1 MEKENN
7 LVTDSGSSFINVLME
22 QMAII
27 GLTLIPLIYTY
38 FVGMIYD
45 VTAIGFLLFN
55 IIAIAFAF
63 ATALNYIL
71 SSFAEKKKANQ
82 EVEWITDKDSLFML
96 FPFIPLIITFVL
108 MTAMVRGEESRAPIC
123 KSIKGAEQEVC
134 MKNYKI
140 FKYNDDQMSGIVKD
154 TNDNYDAVQREQN
167 NIRLLD
173 NPFRSFELSSVRSK
187 EHNNSFKVEPLSNW
201 KPRIELDMP
210 KPKPESKGE
219 PININ
224 INLTINMPG
233 FDVVNKNIP
242 LEIDPTSSKNVDI
255 DVTRPTTHKSVRQL
269 MDENIISQDN
279 KQADDDIH
287 FEAIQNQIKN
297 DLELRKSYILEKE
310 MLKHKL
316 EEIKHKNKSLE
327 NMKQDVMPYL
337 FREQMDNR
345 FGDR

>member
-7 LVTDSGSSFINVLME
+7 LVTNNGSSFINVLME

-71 SSFAEKKKANQ
+71 SAFAEKKKANK
-82 EVEWITDKDSLFML
+82 EIEWLTDKDSLFIL
-96 FPFIPLIITFVL
+96 FPFIPLIITVVL

-123 KSIKGAEQEVC
+123 KSIKGSEQEVC

-140 FKYNDDQMSGIVKD
+140 FKYSDDQMSGIVKD

-173 NPFRSFELSSVRSK
+173 NPFRSFELSSVRSR
-187 EHNNSFKVEPLSNW
+187 EHNNSFKVESLSDW
-201 KPRIELDMP
+201 KPRIDLDAP
-210 KPKPESKGE
+210 KPKSDSKRE

-224 INLTINMPG
+224 INLTINIPSV
-233 FDVVNKNIP
+233 DLKINPSSNKNI
-242 LEIDPTSSKNVDI
+242 DI
-255 DVTRPTTHKSVRQL
+255 DVTKPVGENSIRQL
-269 MDENIISQDN
+269 MEENIISHDN
-279 KQADDDIH
+279 DQIDDD
-287 FEAIQNQIKN
+287 FRFKTIQNQIKN

-345 FGDR
+345 FRDR